1 MNLRPNDRAAHEWT
15 IPAQAAQ
22 WLEAGVDSIESGRLR
37 PAADRA
43 RRMHAWFEQVRRR
56 LFMVAIVAVS
66 AFLLWHVVY
75 GANGAMVFHQK
86 RATVKKLQ
94 TRIDTLKQ
102 DNAAATKHVEALKS
116 DPHTIESEARKQ
128 FHFVRPGEFVY
139 VQPTEQSQAPPV
151 PPANATA
158 RKD

>member
-1 MNLRPNDRAAHEWT
+1 M
-15 IPAQAAQ
+15 
-22 WLEAGVDSIESGRLR
+22 DSIESGRLR

-43 RRMHAWFEQVRRR
+43 RRMHAWFEQARRR
-56 LFMVAIVAVS
+56 LFMVAIVAMS

-75 GANGAMVFHQK
+75 GANGAMVFQQK

-94 TRIDTLKQ
+94 AEIATLQKE
-102 DNAAATKHVEALKS
+102 NAATSHRVESLKS

-139 VQPTEQSQAPPV
+139 VQPTEPAAPSPV
-151 PPANATA
+151 PPPNATA